1 MGVMKMKKFAR
12 SFLVGAVIIIFLSAN
27 ASLAALEPDSVK
39 SVWAKLAKTAG
50 IDPSAPIAVVDQ
62 KEPNAWVSF
71 SLNKYSITVTK
82 GMLKLL
88 DSEDELAGVLAH
100 EIGHIKLNHYGRTV
114 TRSILWGLLFRKVGS
129 SSGIDP
135 LDIGYA
141 LAESG
146 FSREQEVE
154 ADDYG
159 IELAARAGYDP
170 WGLVRALEK
179 MKEAGYETSPSGFNS
194 HPPTDRRLIR
204 ARNKA
209 AEVSTR
215 Y

>member
-1 MGVMKMKKFAR
+1 MKKAIWR
-12 SFLVGAVIIIFLSAN
+12 SLIGAVLLILFASCVSM
-27 ASLAALEPDSVK
+27 ASLEPESVRR
-39 SVWAKLAKTAG
+39 VWQRLAETAG
-50 IDPSAPIAVVDQ
+50 LDSSAPIAVVDQ
-62 KEPNAWVSF
+62 REPNAWVTF

-82 GMLKLL
+82 GMLELL
-88 DSEDELAGVLAH
+88 DNEDELAGVLAH

-114 TRSILWGLLFRKVGS
+114 TRSILWGLLFRAAGS

-135 LDIGYA
+135 LDLGYA

-159 IELAARAGYDP
+159 IELAAKAGYDP
-170 WGLVRALEK
+170 WGLVHALEK
-179 MKEAGYETSPSGFNS
+179 MAEAGYKTSPSGFNS
-194 HPPTDRRLIR
+194 HPPTERRLQHVR
-204 ARNKA
+204 ARA
-209 AEVSTR
+209 AEVSKR